1 MRKVDVLPATV
12 CSSTK
17 QEVDVDIPQ
26 RHSNYTTESARAQD
40 PTALRAGLC
49 SGRLLQ
55 HVIAI
60 WIPASAKMTSRWL
73 GVVTPAK
80 AGVHV
85 LQTLPSD
92 FVAPLLWILSA
103 IICFS
108 SAASWACPA
117 MDKARSGTQNDGLP
131 HELRSL
137 FSGGPGLD
145 HGQFAPIGTP
155 LCHRGFR

>member
-1 MRKVDVLPATV
+1 MDSRGGGNDDPLVG
-12 CSSTK
+12 C
-17 QEVDVDIPQ
+17 
-26 RHSNYTTESARAQD
+26 RHSVALSDCGESPQS
-40 PTALRAGLC
+40 AG
-49 SGRLLQ
+49 
-55 HVIAI
+55 
-60 WIPASAKMTSRWL
+60 MTVRWL

-92 FVAPLLWILSA
+92 FVAPMLWILSA